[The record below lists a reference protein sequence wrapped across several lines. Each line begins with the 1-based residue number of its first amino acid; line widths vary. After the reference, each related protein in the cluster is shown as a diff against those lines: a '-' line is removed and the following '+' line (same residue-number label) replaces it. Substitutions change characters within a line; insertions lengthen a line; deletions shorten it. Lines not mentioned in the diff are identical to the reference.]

1 MFSFLIFRWNRLPV
15 EEAVN
20 GGHLRVAAYIKR
32 YTEEH
37 PDQKDFSIFA
47 DFESSESDD
56 DEVQSILTLK
66 VPERLTRQNVSLSES
81 AAGILGKSVRSPIT
95 IGLGLRYDM
104 RLVYMRIHT

>member
-1 MFSFLIFRWNRLPV
+1 M
-15 EEAVN
+15 
-20 GGHLRVAAYIKR
+20 AAYIKR

-56 DEVQSILTLK
+56 DDEVQSILTLK
-66 VPERLTRQNVSLSES
+66 VPERLARQNVSLSES

-104 RLVYMRIHT
+104 R

>member
-1 MFSFLIFRWNRLPV
+1 M
-15 EEAVN
+15 
-20 GGHLRVAAYIKR
+20 AAYIKR

-47 DFESSESDD
+47 DFESSESDDD

-104 RLVYMRIHT
+104 R

>member
-1 MFSFLIFRWNRLPV
+1 MFFLLIFRWNRLPI

-20 GGHLRVAAYIKR
+20 HGHLRVAAYIKR

-47 DFESSESDD
+47 DFESSDSDD
-56 DEVQSILTLK
+56 EESIEVESILTLK
-66 VPERLTRQNVSLSES
+66 VPRLTRQNLSLSES
-81 AAGILGKSVRSPIT
+81 AASAFSGKSVRSPIT

-104 RLVYMRIHT
+104 R

>member
-1 MFSFLIFRWNRLPV
+1 MPV

-81 AAGILGKSVRSPIT
+81 AASAFSGKSVRSPIT

-104 RLVYMRIHT
+104 R

>member
-1 MFSFLIFRWNRLPV
+1 MPV

>member
-1 MFSFLIFRWNRLPV
+1 MPV

-47 DFESSESDD
+47 DFESSDSDD
-56 DEVQSILTLK
+56 EGSKEVESILTLK

-81 AAGILGKSVRSPIT
+81 AAGILVKSVRSPIT

-104 RLVYMRIHT
+104 R